1 MVVQVFHWSAVNP
14 EKLDAIFKGI
24 RPIVEG
30 SLTASTR
37 CCIFQSL
44 VLKLMRFRHS
54 AKYLSALSWQF
65 PKTSYAL
72 GLLPEIQWVY
82 SKVDEVAQCIV
93 LLIDFLVLL
102 VLV

>member
-1 MVVQVFHWSAVNP
+1 MVQVFYWSAVNP
-14 EKLDAIFKGI
+14 EKLEAIFKGI

-44 VLKLMRFRHS
+44 VLKLMLFRHA
-54 AKYLSALSWQF
+54 AKYPLALSWQF
-65 PKTSYAL
+65 PKTSYTS
-72 GLLPEIQWVY
+72 GLPEIQWVY
-82 SKVDEVAQCIV
+82 SKVDEVSQCTV